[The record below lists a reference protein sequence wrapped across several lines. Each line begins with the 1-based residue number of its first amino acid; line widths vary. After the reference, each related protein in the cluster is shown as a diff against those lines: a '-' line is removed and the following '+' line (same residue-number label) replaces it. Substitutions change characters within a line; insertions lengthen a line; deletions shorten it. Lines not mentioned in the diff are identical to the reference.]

1 MVYLFRALKGEDLD
15 VTIFQALIMGIVQG
29 LGEFLPISS
38 SAHLVLLP
46 WLFGWKDPG
55 LTFDVALHMG
65 TLLAVVIY
73 FFRDW
78 INILKGALGRTPS
91 SEKRLFWYLV
101 IATIPGAIIGF
112 ALEDKAATVFRSPL
126 LIGTMLIVM
135 GIILYLA
142 DRKKQ
147 LRTTETMTISDAILI
162 GLSQA
167 LAIIPGVSRSGSTM
181 TVARLLSLTREDA
194 ARFSF
199 LMSTP
204 IIMGAGLLSI
214 RHLHVADI
222 NTAFIVGVIS
232 SFIVGLLSIS
242 FLLRYL
248 KTSNFKIF
256 VGYRFLVGLGVILL
270 ALFVK

>member
-1 MVYLFRALKGEDLD
+1 MTVLQS
-15 VTIFQALIMGIVQG
+15 VIFGIVQG

-38 SAHLVLLP
+38 SAHLVLIP
-46 WLFGWKDPG
+46 WLFGWQDPG

-65 TLLAVVIY
+65 TLLAVIIY
-73 FFRDW
+73 FWRDW
-78 INILKGALGRTPS
+78 VSLLQGAVSRKPS
-91 SEKRLFWYLV
+91 YEKRIFWYLV
-101 IATIPGAIIGF
+101 IATIPGAVIGF
-112 ALEDKAATVFRSPL
+112 ALESKAETVFRSPL
-126 LIGTMLIVM
+126 LIGVMLIVM
-135 GIILYLA
+135 GILLYLG
-142 DRKKQ
+142 DRQRQ
-147 LRTTETMTISDAILI
+147 LRTMDTMTFSDALLI

-181 TVARLLSLTREDA
+181 TVARWLSLTREDA

-204 IIMGAGLLSI
+204 IITGAGLLSM
-214 RHLHVADI
+214 RDLHISDI
-222 NTAFIVGVIS
+222 NTAFIIGVIT

-256 VGYRFLVGLGVILL
+256 VGYRILLGIIVIFL
-270 ALFVK
+270 ALFIR